1 MCARLRYKQETGASF
16 KSVVPPLNNLDTLHG
31 RQRPAGSIIDRS
43 INEHYFVYK
52 EAKVNIDDDINAIAT
67 MLASSC

>member
-1 MCARLRYKQETGASF
+1 
-16 KSVVPPLNNLDTLHG
+16 VPPLNNLDTLHG